1 MHKLV
6 VEFLG
11 TFALMAVILFSKGN
25 WFLIGLMLGIDVLL
39 GGKISGGCFNPAVTL
54 GSCMAKNLSYSEF
67 IPYVIVELIGAAL
80 AAFVYVQFTK
90 SKKR

>member
-54 GSCMAKNLSYSEF
+54 GSCMANNLSYSEF
-67 IPYVIVELIGAAL
+67 LPYVIVELLGAAL
-80 AAFVYVQFTK
+80 AAMIYAKT
-90 SKKR
+90 KKRK

>member
-1 MHKLV
+1 MHKLL

-11 TFALMAVILFSKGN
+11 TFALMAVILYSNGN

-54 GSCMAKNLSYSEF
+54 GSCMANNLSYSEF
-67 IPYVIVELIGAAL
+67 LPYVIVELLGAAL
-80 AAFVYVQFTK
+80 AAMIYAKT
-90 SKKR
+90 KKRK